1 MRQLPN
7 GTLTLLFT
15 DIEGSTLL
23 LQQLGNQYAEML
35 RECRKLLRAAFQ
47 TWHGYE
53 VDTQGD
59 AFFVVFEQASD
70 AVMAAVSSQK
80 SLSITKWPDGAI
92 VRVRMGIHTGELQP
106 TDEGYIGLD
115 VHRAARSDYHRA
127 M

>member
-1 MRQLPN
+1 VRQLPN

-80 SLSITKWPDGAI
+80 SLSIAKWPGCSSRCSYYECGSWRAGAALP
-92 VRVRMGIHTGELQP
+92 GNL
-106 TDEGYIGLD
+106 
-115 VHRAARSDYHRA
+115 
-127 M
+127 